1 MQFWRRSIQ
10 WQLILSMG
18 TALLVSI
25 LIVVGIYTLVVNR
38 LAERYLV
45 EQALPS
51 SIEAMRNDIERI
63 LVQPL
68 TAAKDIASNSMVRDW
83 LAGGEDSA
91 RTDAF
96 VAYLEGIRAEH
107 KAFTALIV
115 GTASNHY
122 FNEKGL
128 DRTLSRA
135 NSKDNW
141 FYSFLDSDQP
151 RTLNI
156 DTDIATGELAL
167 FIDLKVEQAGRVVGV
182 AGLGLSMKELSE
194 LIHDFSFGERGK
206 VYLVRS
212 DGLIQVHPEAQ
223 FSGKRTLAEQIG
235 ASAAQAI
242 MGQFSTSKAGATNST
257 FAREGE
263 DFLALSLPLRD
274 LGWTLV
280 AEVPQSQIYA
290 EARRAMWMSSAIGLA
305 VALVCLLLVVLLAR
319 GLVRPIRQVT
329 AALVAIGSG
338 GGDLTHRLDSTRADE
353 LGDLARGFNRFLD
366 SQRDMIG
373 EVLTTS
379 DRLRTAVGQ
388 VARVVD
394 NTAERSGRQQEM
406 TDMVA
411 TAVHEMGLTVQ
422 EIAQNAGNAAVAS
435 QSARDEATQAREVV
449 GGSIRHIES
458 MSDEIGIAASA
469 VGELAN
475 QVASID
481 QVLAVIRGISEQTNL
496 LALNAAIEAARAGDM
511 GRGFAVV
518 ADEVRT
524 LARRTQSSTDEI
536 QQMIGSLKQGAEN
549 AVSSMR
555 TGQAATGTGV
565 ESSQRTGA
573 SLTAITGQVERIS
586 DMNHQVA
593 TATEEQS
600 AVTEEINR
608 NVQGISDLARA
619 TAGEVRACR
628 EDCQTLQ
635 RLADDL
641 ARQMGGFKLS

>member
-38 LAERYLV
+38 LAQRYLV

-68 TAAKDIASNSMVRDW
+68 TAAKDIASNSMVREW
-83 LAGGEDSA
+83 LAEGENADRA
-91 RTDAF
+91 NGF
-96 VAYLEGIRAEH
+96 VNYLEGIRAEH
-107 KAFTALIV
+107 KAFTALIA
-115 GTASNHY
+115 GSESGHY
-122 FNEKGL
+122 YTEKGL
-128 DRTLSRA
+128 DRTLSRSTPA
-135 NSKDNW
+135 DAW
-141 FYSFLDSDQP
+141 FYAFLDSNQS

-156 DTDIATGELAL
+156 DRDTATGELAL
-167 FIDLKVEQAGRVVGV
+167 FIDLKVSQGGKVVGV

-194 LIHDFSFGERGK
+194 LIHNFSFGARGK

-212 DGLIQVHPEAQ
+212 DGLIQVHPEAE
-223 FSGKRTLAEQIG
+223 FSNKRQLAEQIG
-235 ASAAQAI
+235 GPAAQAV
-242 MGQFSTSKAGATNST
+242 MGHQGLTSSG
-257 FAREGE
+257 FVRDGE
-263 DFLALSLPLRD
+263 DYLALSLPLRD

-290 EARRAMWMSSAIGLA
+290 EARHAMWLTSAIGLG

-329 AALVAIGSG
+329 VALVAIGSG
-338 GGDLTHRLDSTRADE
+338 GGDLTHRLDSSRADE
-353 LGDLARGFNRFLD
+353 LGDLARGFNRFLEN
-366 SQRDMIG
+366 QRNMIG
-373 EVLTTS
+373 EVLATS
-379 DRLRTAVGQ
+379 ERLRTAVGQ
-388 VARVVD
+388 VARVVE

-422 EIAQNAGNAAVAS
+422 EIAQNAGSAAVAS
-435 QSARDEATQAREVV
+435 QTARDEALQAREVV

-469 VGELAN
+469 VGELAT

-549 AVSSMR
+549 AVSSMHS
-555 TGQAATGTGV
+555 GQAATGTGV

-641 ARQMGGFKLS
+641 ARQMGGFRLS

>member
-1 MQFWRRSIQ
+1 MWFWRRSIQ
-10 WQLILSMG
+10 WQLILGMG

-25 LIVVGIYTLVVNR
+25 LIVVGVYTLVVNR
-38 LAERYLV
+38 LAQQYLV

-51 SIEAMRNDIERI
+51 SIEATRNDIERI

-68 TAAKDIASNSMVRDW
+68 TAAKDIASNSMVKEW

-91 RTDAF
+91 ATAGF
-96 VAYLEGIRAEH
+96 VRYLEGIRAGH
-107 KAFTALIV
+107 NAFTALIA
-115 GTASNHY
+115 GADSGRYYT
-122 FNEKGL
+122 EKGL
-128 DRTLSRA
+128 DRTLTRSNPSDA
-135 NSKDNW
+135 W
-141 FYSFLDSDQP
+141 FYSFLDGNQA

-156 DTDIATGELAL
+156 DNDTATGELTL
-167 FIDLKVEQAGRVVGV
+167 FIDLKVEQAGKVVGI
-182 AGLGLSMKELSE
+182 AGLGLRLKELSQ

-212 DGLIQVHPEAQ
+212 DGLIQVHPEAR
-223 FSGKRTLAEQIG
+223 FSGKRQLAEQIG
-235 ASAAQAI
+235 APAAQAV
-242 MGQFSTSKAGATNST
+242 MGQKGLSSSAFV
-257 FAREGE
+257 RDGE
-263 DFLALSLPLRD
+263 EFLALSLPLRD

-290 EARRAMWMSSAIGLA
+290 EARRAMWMSCFIGLG
-305 VALVCLLLVVLLAR
+305 VAFICLLLVVLLAR
-319 GLVRPIRQVT
+319 GLIRPIRQVT

-338 GGDLTHRLDSTRADE
+338 GGDLTHRLDSSRVDE
-353 LGDLARGFNRFLD
+353 LGDLARGFNRFLER
-366 SQRDMIG
+366 QRDMIG

-379 DRLRTAVGQ
+379 ERLRTAVGQ
-388 VARVVD
+388 VALVVD
-394 NTAERSGRQQEM
+394 NTAQRSGRQQEM

-435 QSARDEATQAREVV
+435 QTARDEAQQAREVV

-458 MSDEIGIAASA
+458 MSDEIGVAAAA
-469 VGELAN
+469 VGELAD

-524 LARRTQSSTDEI
+524 LARRTQTSTDEI
-536 QQMIGSLKQGAEN
+536 QQIIGSLKQGAEN
-549 AVSSMR
+549 AVSSMHI
-555 TGQAATGTGV
+555 GQAATGTGV
-565 ESSQRTGA
+565 ESSQRTGV

>member
-18 TALLVSI
+18 TALLVSM

-38 LAERYLV
+38 LAQNYLV

-63 LVQPL
+63 LGQPL
-68 TAAKDIASNSMVRDW
+68 TAAKDIASNSMLRDW
-83 LAGGEDSA
+83 LAAGEDSA
-91 RTDAF
+91 QIPAYTQ
-96 VAYLEGIRAEH
+96 YLEGIRAEH
-107 KAFTALIV
+107 KAFTALII
-115 GTASNHY
+115 GGASHHY
-122 FNEKGL
+122 ITEKGL

-135 NSKDNW
+135 KPSDAW
-141 FYSFLDSDQP
+141 FFSFLDSDQS

-156 DTDIATGELAL
+156 DNDTATGELAL
-167 FIDLKVEQAGRVVGV
+167 FIDIKVEQAGKVVGV
-182 AGLGLSMKELSE
+182 AGLGLSMKELSQ

-223 FSGKRTLAEQIG
+223 LSGKRTLAEQIG
-235 ASAAQAI
+235 ESAALAI
-242 MGQFSTSKAGATNST
+242 IGQKNATSS
-257 FAREGE
+257 FVRDGE
-263 DFLALSLPLRD
+263 DYLALSMPLRG
-274 LGWTLV
+274 LGWSLV

-290 EARRAMWMSSAIGLA
+290 EARRAMWMSSGIGLA

-329 AALVAIGSG
+329 TALVAIGSG
-338 GGDLTHRLDSTRADE
+338 GGDLTHRLDASRADE

-366 SQRDMIG
+366 SQREMIG
-373 EVLTTS
+373 EVLATS
-379 DRLRTAVGQ
+379 ERLRVAVGQ
-388 VARVVD
+388 VATVVE

-435 QSARDEATQAREVV
+435 QSARDEAMQAREVV

-458 MSDEIGIAASA
+458 MSEEIGVAASA
-469 VGELAN
+469 VGELAD

-536 QQMIGSLKQGAEN
+536 QQMIGSLKQGAQN
-549 AVSSMR
+549 AVSSMHS
-555 TGQAATGTGV
+555 GQAATGTGV

-593 TATEEQS
+593 AATEEQS

-641 ARQMGGFKLS
+641 ARQVGGFKLG

>member
-38 LAERYLV
+38 LAQRYLV

-51 SIEAMRNDIERI
+51 SIEATRNDIERI

-68 TAAKDIASNSMVRDW
+68 TAAKDIASNRMVRDW
-83 LAGGEDSA
+83 LAGGENSA
-91 RTDAF
+91 QTAAF
-96 VAYLEGIRAEH
+96 VEYLEGIRAEH

-115 GTASNHY
+115 GTASSHY

-128 DRTLSRA
+128 DRTLSRS
-135 NSKDNW
+135 NPKDAW
-141 FYSFLDSDQP
+141 FYSFLDSNQP

-156 DTDIATGELAL
+156 DNDAATGELAL
-167 FIDLKVEQAGRVVGV
+167 FIDLKVEQAGKVVGV

-194 LIHDFSFGERGK
+194 LIHNFNFGERGK

-223 FSGKRTLAEQIG
+223 LSGKRTLAEQIG
-235 ASAAQAI
+235 APAAQAV
-242 MGQFSTSKAGATNST
+242 MGQLSTSKASATNSS
-257 FAREGE
+257 FVRDGE
-263 DFLALSLPLRD
+263 DYLALSLPLRD

-290 EARRAMWMSSAIGLA
+290 EARRAMWMSSGIGLA

-338 GGDLTHRLDSTRADE
+338 GGDLTQRLDSSRADE

-366 SQRDMIG
+366 SQREMIG

-379 DRLRTAVGQ
+379 EHLRTAVSQ
-388 VARVVD
+388 VAKVVD

-435 QSARDEATQAREVV
+435 QSARDEAMQAREVV

-458 MSDEIGIAASA
+458 MSDEIGIAAGA

-549 AVSSMR
+549 AVSSMH

-641 ARQMGGFKLS
+641 ARQMGSFKLK

>member
-38 LAERYLV
+38 LAQRYLV

-51 SIEAMRNDIERI
+51 SIEATRNDIERI

-68 TAAKDIASNSMVRDW
+68 TAAKDIASNRMVRDW
-83 LAGGEDSA
+83 LAGGENSA
-91 RTDAF
+91 QTAAF
-96 VAYLEGIRAEH
+96 VEYLEGIRAEH

-115 GTASNHY
+115 GTASSHY

-128 DRTLSRA
+128 DRTLSRS
-135 NSKDNW
+135 NPKDAW
-141 FYSFLDSDQP
+141 FYSFLDSNQP

-156 DTDIATGELAL
+156 DNDAATGELAL
-167 FIDLKVEQAGRVVGV
+167 FIDLKVEQAGKVVGV

-194 LIHDFSFGERGK
+194 LIHNFNFGERGK

-223 FSGKRTLAEQIG
+223 LSGKRTLAEQIG
-235 ASAAQAI
+235 APAAQAV
-242 MGQFSTSKAGATNST
+242 MGQLSTSKASATNSS
-257 FAREGE
+257 FVRDGE
-263 DFLALSLPLRD
+263 DYLALSLPLRD

-290 EARRAMWMSSAIGLA
+290 EARRAMWMSSGIGLA

-338 GGDLTHRLDSTRADE
+338 GGDLTQRLDSSRADE

-366 SQRDMIG
+366 SQREMIG

-379 DRLRTAVGQ
+379 EHLRTAVSQ
-388 VARVVD
+388 VAKVVD

-435 QSARDEATQAREVV
+435 QSARDEAMQTREVV

-458 MSDEIGIAASA
+458 MSDEIGIAAGA

-549 AVSSMR
+549 AVSSMH

-635 RLADDL
+635 R
-641 ARQMGGFKLS
+641 

>member
-25 LIVVGIYTLVVNR
+25 LIVVGVYTLVVNR
-38 LAERYLV
+38 LAQSYLV

-83 LAGGEDSA
+83 LAGGENSDQTA
-91 RTDAF
+91 AF
-96 VAYLEGIRAEH
+96 VQYLEGIRAEH

-122 FNEKGL
+122 FTEKGL
-128 DRTLSRA
+128 DRSLSRS
-135 NSKDNW
+135 NPKDAW
-141 FYSFLDSDQP
+141 FYSFLDSNQP

-156 DTDIATGELAL
+156 DNDTATGELAL
-167 FIDLKVEQAGRVVGV
+167 FIDLKVEQAGKVVGV

-194 LIHDFSFGERGK
+194 LIHNFTFGERGK

-223 FSGKRTLAEQIG
+223 FSGKRTLVEQIG
-235 ASAAQAI
+235 ASAAQAV
-242 MGQFSTSKAGATNST
+242 MGQKAASSS
-257 FAREGE
+257 FVRDGE
-263 DFLALSLPLRD
+263 DYLALSLPLRD

-290 EARRAMWMSSAIGLA
+290 EARRAMWMSSGIGLA

-338 GGDLTHRLDSTRADE
+338 GGDLTHRLDSSRADE

-366 SQRDMIG
+366 SQREMIG

-379 DRLRTAVGQ
+379 ERLRTAVSQ
-388 VARVVD
+388 VAKVVD

-435 QSARDEATQAREVV
+435 QDARDEAMQAREVV

-458 MSDEIGIAASA
+458 MSDEIGVAASA
-469 VGELAN
+469 VGELAD

-536 QQMIGSLKQGAEN
+536 QQIIGSLKQGAEN
-549 AVSSMR
+549 AVSSMH

-565 ESSQRTGA
+565 ESSQRTGT
-573 SLTAITGQVERIS
+573 SLTAITGQIERIS

-641 ARQMGGFKLS
+641 ARQMGGFRLS

>member
-1 MQFWRRSIQ
+1 MQWWRRSIQ
-10 WQLILSMG
+10 WQLILGMG
-18 TALLVSI
+18 AALLFSI

-38 LAERYLV
+38 LAQSYLV

-51 SIEAMRNDIERI
+51 SIEATRNDIERI

-83 LAGGEDSA
+83 LAAGEDSGKLA
-91 RTDAF
+91 GFAQ
-96 VAYLEGIRAEH
+96 YLEGIRAEH
-107 KAFTALIV
+107 KAFTALII
-115 GTASNHY
+115 GTESNHY
-122 FNEKGL
+122 ITEKGL
-128 DRTLSRA
+128 DRTLSRDKPTDA
-135 NSKDNW
+135 W
-141 FYSFLDSDQP
+141 FYAFLDSDQP

-156 DTDIATGELAL
+156 DNDGATGELAL
-167 FIDLKVEQAGRVVGV
+167 FIDLKVEQAGKVVGV

-194 LIHDFSFGERGK
+194 LIHNFSFGERGK

-223 FSGKRTLAEQIG
+223 FSGKRTLSEQIG
-235 ASAAQAI
+235 TDAAQALL
-242 MGQFSTSKAGATNST
+242 GHKNAVNSS
-257 FAREGE
+257 FQRDGE
-263 DFLALSLPLRD
+263 DFLAFSLPLRD

-290 EARRAMWMSSAIGLA
+290 EARKAMWMSGGIGLL
-305 VALVCLLLVVLLAR
+305 VALVCLALIVWLAR

-338 GGDLTHRLDSTRADE
+338 GGDLTQRLDSSRGDE

-366 SQRDMIG
+366 SQRVMIG

-379 DRLRTAVGQ
+379 ENLRTAVGQ
-388 VARVVD
+388 VAKVVE

-422 EIAQNAGNAAVAS
+422 EIAQNAGNAAFAS
-435 QSARDEATQAREVV
+435 QAARDEALQAREVV

-458 MSDEIGIAASA
+458 MSDEIGVAAGA
-469 VGELAN
+469 VGELAQ

-481 QVLAVIRGISEQTNL
+481 SVLAVIRGVSEQTNL

-524 LARRTQSSTDEI
+524 LARRTQASTDEI
-536 QQMIGSLKQGAEN
+536 QLMIGSLKQGAEN

-628 EDCQTLQ
+628 EDCRMLQT
-635 RLADDL
+635 LADDL

>member
-18 TALLVSI
+18 AALLVSI

-38 LAERYLV
+38 LAQTYLV

-68 TAAKDIASNSMVRDW
+68 TAAKDIASNSMVRNW
-83 LAGGEDSA
+83 LAGGENSA
-91 RTDAF
+91 QIAAF
-96 VAYLEGIRAEH
+96 VEYLEGIRAEH
-107 KAFTALIV
+107 NAFTALIV
-115 GTASNHY
+115 GTASSHY
-122 FNEKGL
+122 FTEKGL
-128 DRTLSRA
+128 DRTLSRS
-135 NSKDNW
+135 NPKDAW
-141 FYSFLDSDQP
+141 FYSFLDGNQP
-151 RTLNI
+151 QTLNI
-156 DTDIATGELAL
+156 DTDTATGELAL
-167 FIDLKVEQAGRVVGV
+167 FIDLKVEQAGKVVGV
-182 AGLGLSMKELSE
+182 AGLGLSVKELSE
-194 LIHDFSFGERGK
+194 LIHNFSFGERGK

-212 DGLIQVHPEAQ
+212 DGLIQVHPDAQ
-223 FSGKRTLAEQIG
+223 FSGKRTLVEQIG
-235 ASAAQAI
+235 TPASQAV
-242 MGQFSTSKAGATNST
+242 MGQKTAASSSFL
-257 FAREGE
+257 RDGE

-290 EARRAMWMSSAIGLA
+290 EARRALWMSSGIGLA
-305 VALVCLLLVVLLAR
+305 VALVCLLLVVWLAR

-338 GGDLTHRLDSTRADE
+338 GGDLTHRLDANRADE

-366 SQRDMIG
+366 SQRELIG

-379 DRLRTAVGQ
+379 ERLRTAVGQ

-435 QSARDEATQAREVV
+435 QNAREEALQAREVV

-458 MSDEIGIAASA
+458 MSDEIGLAASA
-469 VGELAN
+469 VGELAD

-549 AVSSMR
+549 AVSSMHS
-555 TGQAATGTGV
+555 GQAATGTGV

-641 ARQMGGFKLS
+641 ARQMGRFKLS

>member
-25 LIVVGIYTLVVNR
+25 LIVVGVYTLVVNR
-38 LAERYLV
+38 LAQSYLV

-83 LAGGEDSA
+83 LAGGENSDQTA
-91 RTDAF
+91 AF
-96 VAYLEGIRAEH
+96 VQYLEGIRAEH

-122 FNEKGL
+122 FTEKGL
-128 DRTLSRA
+128 DRSLSRS
-135 NSKDNW
+135 NPKDAW
-141 FYSFLDSDQP
+141 FYSFLDSNQP

-156 DTDIATGELAL
+156 DNDTATGELAL
-167 FIDLKVEQAGRVVGV
+167 FIDLKVEQAGKVVGV

-194 LIHDFSFGERGK
+194 LIHNFTFGERGK

-223 FSGKRTLAEQIG
+223 FSGKRTLVEQIG
-235 ASAAQAI
+235 ASAAQAV
-242 MGQFSTSKAGATNST
+242 MGQKAASSS
-257 FAREGE
+257 FVRDGE

-290 EARRAMWMSSAIGLA
+290 EARRAMWMSSGIGLA

-338 GGDLTHRLDSTRADE
+338 GGDLTHRLDSSRADE

-366 SQRDMIG
+366 SQREMIG

-379 DRLRTAVGQ
+379 ERLRTAVSQ
-388 VARVVD
+388 VAKVVD

-435 QSARDEATQAREVV
+435 QDARDEAMQAREVV

-458 MSDEIGIAASA
+458 MSDEIGVAASA
-469 VGELAN
+469 VGELAD

-524 LARRTQSSTDEI
+524 LARRTQTSTDEI
-536 QQMIGSLKQGAEN
+536 QQIIGSLKQGAEN
-549 AVSSMR
+549 AVSSMH

-565 ESSQRTGA
+565 ESSQRTGT
-573 SLTAITGQVERIS
+573 SLTAITGQIERIS

>member
-18 TALLVSI
+18 TALLVSV

-38 LAERYLV
+38 LAQSYLI

-51 SIEAMRNDIERI
+51 SIEATRNDIERI

-68 TAAKDIASNSMVRDW
+68 TAARDIASNSMVRDW
-83 LAGGEDSA
+83 LAAGESSAQADS
-91 RTDAF
+91 F
-96 VAYLEGIRAEH
+96 VDYLANIRAEH

-122 FNEKGL
+122 YNEKGL
-128 DRTLSRA
+128 DRTLSR
-135 NSKDNW
+135 NNPKDAW
-141 FYSFLDSDQP
+141 FYTFLDSDQP

-156 DTDIATGELAL
+156 DTDTATGELAL
-167 FIDLKVEQAGRVVGV
+167 FIDLKVEQAGKVVGV
-182 AGLGLSMKELSE
+182 AGLGLSMKALSQ

-212 DGLIQVHPEAQ
+212 DGLIQVHPDAQ
-223 FSGKRTLAEQIG
+223 FSGKRTLAEQVG
-235 ASAAQAI
+235 EPAAEAI
-242 MGQFSTSKAGATNST
+242 MGPRSNTNPGASGFT
-257 FAREGE
+257 REGE
-263 DFLALSLPLRD
+263 DYLALSLPLRD

-290 EARRAMWMSSAIGLA
+290 EARRAMWISSGIGLL
-305 VALVCLLLVVLLAR
+305 VALVCLMLVVLLAR

-338 GGDLTHRLDSTRADE
+338 GGDLTHRLDSSRADE

-366 SQRDMIG
+366 SQREMIG

-379 DRLRTAVGQ
+379 ERLRTAVGQ

-422 EIAQNAGNAAVAS
+422 EIAQNAGNAAIAS
-435 QSARDEATQAREVV
+435 QSARDEALQAREVV

-458 MSDEIGIAASA
+458 MSDEIGRAAGA

-524 LARRTQSSTDEI
+524 LARRTQASTDEI
-536 QQMIGSLKQGAEN
+536 QQMIGTLKQGAEN
-549 AVSSMR
+549 AVSSMHS
-555 TGQAATGTGV
+555 GQAATGTGV
-565 ESSQRTGA
+565 ESSQRTGD

-608 NVQGISDLARA
+608 TVQGISDLARA

-641 ARQMGGFKLS
+641 ARQMGGFKLG

>member
-25 LIVVGIYTLVVNR
+25 LLVVGVYTLVVNR
-38 LAERYLV
+38 LAQRYLV

-83 LAGGEDSA
+83 LAAGEDSA
-91 RTDAF
+91 QTGTF
-96 VAYLEGIRAEH
+96 TAYLEGVRAEH
-107 KAFTALIV
+107 KAFTALMV

-128 DRTLSRA
+128 DRTLSRS
-135 NSKDNW
+135 NPKDAW
-141 FYSFLDSDQP
+141 FYAFLDSDQP

-156 DTDIATGELAL
+156 DNDSATGELAL
-167 FIDLKVEQAGRVVGV
+167 FIDLKVEKAAKVVGV

-194 LIHDFSFGERGK
+194 LIHNFSFGERGK

-212 DGLIQVHPEAQ
+212 DGLIQVHPESQ

-235 ASAAQAI
+235 ETAARAV
-242 MGQFSTSKAGATNST
+242 MGQRTASKTSAFVRND
-257 FAREGE
+257 E

-290 EARRAMWMSSAIGLA
+290 EARRAMWMSGGIGLA
-305 VALVCLLLVVLLAR
+305 VALVWLLLVVLLAR

-338 GGDLTHRLDSTRADE
+338 GGDLTHRLDSSRADE
-353 LGDLARGFNRFLD
+353 LGDLARGFNRFLE
-366 SQRDMIG
+366 SQREMIG
-373 EVLTTS
+373 EVLATS
-379 DRLRTAVGQ
+379 ERLRNAVGQ

-435 QSARDEATQAREVV
+435 QNAREEAMQAREVV

-458 MSDEIGIAASA
+458 MSDEIGVTASA
-469 VGELAN
+469 VGELAD

-524 LARRTQSSTDEI
+524 LARRTQASTDEI

-549 AVSSMR
+549 AVSSMH

-573 SLTAITGQVERIS
+573 SLAAITGQVEHIS

-641 ARQMGGFKLS
+641 ARQMGGFRLS

>member
-1 MQFWRRSIQ
+1 MQWWRRSIQ
-10 WQLILSMG
+10 WQLILGMG
-18 TALLVSI
+18 TALLISI
-25 LIVVGIYTLVVNR
+25 VIVVGIYTLVVNR
-38 LAERYLV
+38 LAQSYLV

-51 SIEAMRNDIERI
+51 SIEATRNDIERI

-68 TAAKDIASNSMVRDW
+68 TAAKDIASNTMVRDW
-83 LAGGEDSA
+83 LATGEDSSKTA
-91 RTDAF
+91 LFAQ
-96 VAYLEGIRAEH
+96 YLEGIRAEH
-107 KAFTALIV
+107 KAFTALII
-115 GTASNHY
+115 GIESNHY
-122 FNEKGL
+122 ITEKGL

-135 NSKDNW
+135 KPADAW
-141 FYSFLDSDQP
+141 FYSFLDSNQP

-156 DTDIATGELAL
+156 DNDGATGELAL
-167 FIDLKVEQAGRVVGV
+167 FIDLKVEQAGKVVGV

-194 LIHDFSFGERGK
+194 LIHNFNFGERGK

-223 FSGKRTLAEQIG
+223 FSGKRTLTEQIG
-235 ASAAQAI
+235 ANAAQAL
-242 MGQFSTSKAGATNST
+242 MGHKSAVNSS
-257 FAREGE
+257 FQREGE
-263 DFLALSLPLRD
+263 DFLAFSLPLRD

-290 EARRAMWMSSAIGLA
+290 EARKAMWMSGGIGLV
-305 VALVCLLLVVLLAR
+305 VALVCLALVVWLAQGLAQ

-329 AALVAIGSG
+329 RALVAIGSG
-338 GGDLTHRLDSTRADE
+338 GGDLTHRLDSSRADE

-366 SQRDMIG
+366 SQRAMIG

-379 DRLRTAVGQ
+379 ERLRTAVGQ
-388 VARVVD
+388 VAKVVD

-422 EIAQNAGNAAVAS
+422 EIAQNAGNAALAS
-435 QSARDEATQAREVV
+435 QTARDEALQAREVV

-458 MSDEIGIAASA
+458 MSDEIGVAAGA
-469 VGELAN
+469 VGELAQ

-481 QVLAVIRGISEQTNL
+481 SVLAVIRGVSEQTNL

-524 LARRTQSSTDEI
+524 LARRTQASTDEI
-536 QQMIGSLKQGAEN
+536 QLMIGSLKQGAEN

-628 EDCQTLQ
+628 EDCQMLQ